1 LEELQT
7 QVERAEVDMVVGA
20 AEGLGSRL
28 LEVPVVQVIITA
40 EEAEVEVG
48 MEEVE
53 VAGIAIRTATM
64 EEVEVAVPPTR
75 IQREPPM

>member
-28 LEVPVVQVIITA
+28 LEVPVVQVITA

-48 MEEVE
+48 MEVVE
-53 VAGIAIRTATM
+53 VAGTAI
-64 EEVEVAVPPTR
+64 
-75 IQREPPM
+75 